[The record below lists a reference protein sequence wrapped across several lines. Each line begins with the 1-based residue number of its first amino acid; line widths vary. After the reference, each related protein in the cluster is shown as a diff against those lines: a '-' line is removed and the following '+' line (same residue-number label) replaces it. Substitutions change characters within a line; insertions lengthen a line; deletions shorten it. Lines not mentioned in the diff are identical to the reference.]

1 MDSIFKI
8 GEEPAYFYINKND
21 ENYSLC
27 SNLIESNGGRC
38 VETPPS
44 ENNNVILLS
53 TRPLTQ
59 NSYNIKIVTDSINRG
74 RFLPLPQYINSNLL
88 MDEEEQ
94 PQRKRQKTAVKKTS
108 IKYTKEQ
115 DDFIIEE
122 VRKNPLLRG
131 SQGFYQGLAKAEE
144 LMPHPPNL
152 IRSRFRNFL
161 KDKLEFIYKVDSNGE
176 LATDERGNLIKVG
189 LEDLP
194 AKKTKF
200 TATDDYLLCT
210 KALEWANERKAQNPE
225 IVIDFQDP
233 KPPVSFFKDSLGIF
247 TNHSDKSWR
256 DRYRKFASKK
266 GIQNY
271 IAEYE
276 RAKASGLVPQPM
288 RNMTRRYVKAENT
301 DKKRLEEL
309 KETIGSMATIQR
321 PRLADV
327 DEDIDEGSAD
337 SNLLENNQSIH
348 QFADIPIDSQLIT
361 DSQLDIGIDY
371 IHKGVRL
378 NELIDNKIFD
388 GTSEELLESLD
399 EVCDQDTVS
408 IPAIFNRFNEIGLK
422 YKLTSHIIKATSG
435 DLSKIK
441 LYNRCWIS
449 KTEKDKDE
457 MENPYNLFNIYDVPG
472 LWNIEYDRLLKG
484 ESKLLAQLHGSE
496 LIKSRIEFLQNL
508 NQLEVE

>member
-8 GEEPAYFYINKND
+8 GEEPAYFYIDKND

-27 SNLIESNGGRC
+27 SNLIDSNGGRC
-38 VETPPS
+38 VDTLPS
-44 ENNNVILLS
+44 ENNSVILLS
-53 TRPLTQ
+53 TRPLAQ
-59 NSYNIKIVTDSINRG
+59 NSYNIKIITDSINRG
-74 RFLPLPQYINSNLL
+74 RFLPLPQYINSNASIE
-88 MDEEEQ
+88 DEQ
-94 PQRKRQKTAVKKTS
+94 GPQRKRQKTVKKTS

-131 SQGFYQGLAKAEE
+131 SQGFYQGLAKAKE
-144 LMPHPPNL
+144 LMPHPPNS

-161 KDKLEFIYKVDSNGE
+161 KDRLEYIYKVDTNGE
-176 LATDERGNLIKVG
+176 LATDGHGNLIKVG

-194 AKKTKF
+194 DKKTKF

-210 KALEWANERKAQNPE
+210 KALEWANERKAENPDLP
-225 IVIDFQDP
+225 INFQDP
-233 KPPVSFFKDSLGIF
+233 KPPVSFFKDNLAAF

-271 IAEYE
+271 IAEYD
-276 RAKASGLVPQPM
+276 RAKASGLIPQPM
-288 RNMTRRYVKAENT
+288 RNMTRRYVKAEST
-301 DKKRLEEL
+301 DKKQLEDL
-309 KETIGSMATIQR
+309 KQTIGSMAAIKP
-321 PRLADV
+321 PRLAEV
-327 DEDIDEGSAD
+327 DDDIDDSPD
-337 SNLLENNQSIH
+337 SNLLQNNQSIH

-371 IHKGVRL
+371 VPKGVRL
-378 NELIDNKIFD
+378 EELIDNKIFD

-399 EVCDQDTVS
+399 EVCSQESIS
-408 IPAIFNRFNEIGLK
+408 IPSIFNRFNEIGLK

-472 LWNIEYDRLLKG
+472 IWNLEYDRLLNNDT
-484 ESKLLAQLHGSE
+484 KLLAQLHGSE
-496 LIKSRIEFLQNL
+496 LIKARIEFLQNL
-508 NQLEVE
+508 DQLEAE